1 MQLDVCASAAS
12 SLEGAEMQIASLAN
26 APIPLLRILLRC
38 RSSRALPRVLARQGE
53 AGTIMTSSMQSI
65 PIERLHRL
73 AAACGCLVAHSSC
86 WLPLLHA
93 TMDPA
98 HLQSG
103 VLVMNCR
110 NHKSS
115 PNGFW
120 VAQPAVAV
128 APMHAP
134 RPLPSVDPMT
144 GCHRCCARSQTLTIA
159 ASVAPP

>member
-86 WLPLLHA
+86 WLPA
-93 TMDPA
+93 AFCTVTCPTV
-98 HLQSG
+98 QSG
-103 VLVMNCR
+103 ALGCQLQ
-110 NHKSS
+110 NHKFPQLS
-115 PNGFW
+115 FC

-134 RPLPSVDPMT
+134 PPTART
-144 GCHRCCARSQTLTIA
+144 GCYRCCAPVCARPQFLTRV
-159 ASVAPP
+159 ASGPA